1 MQLKLWGLGFKSFKV
16 PIKFGER
23 HLIDSYDFGVM
34 VVNGKRYTS
43 DLIVFPEKVVS
54 GWWRKEGHKLYVE
67 DLKEVFSHAPLPE
80 VLVVG
85 TGYSGLVKVLP
96 EVEKALKEH
105 GIELV
110 VQPTVKAYKTF
121 NEFLRAGRLVVGAFH
136 LTC

>member
-1 MQLKLWGLGFKSFKV
+1 MLDFKSFKV
-16 PIKFGER
+16 PINFGEKP
-23 HLIDSYDFGVM
+23 LIDSYDFGVI
-34 VVNGKRYTS
+34 VVDGKRYTS

-54 GWWRKEGHKLYVE
+54 GWWRKEGHKLYIE
-67 DLKEVFSHAPLPE
+67 DLKEVFSHTPLPE

-105 GIELV
+105 GIKLV
-110 VQPTVKAYKTF
+110 VQPTVEAYKTF
-121 NEFLRAGRLVVGAFH
+121 NELLKAGRLVAGAFH